1 LGEKGK
7 NSFHSNF
14 RIITFTETKIIN
26 MLDQLINLVKEHAGD
41 AIVNNPAIP
50 NEKNDDAINETANGI
65 MNSLKGQFSGGNM
78 EAITG
83 LFQGGN
89 IQNNPLVGQITQA
102 VSTQISQNFGLDA
115 SAANNV
121 VSSMIP
127 KVMEQFVS
135 KTNDPND
142 SSFDLNSIVQN
153 LSGSSG
159 TSDAL
164 NVIKGFFGIK

>member
-1 LGEKGK
+1 
-7 NSFHSNF
+7 
-14 RIITFTETKIIN
+14 

-50 NEKNDDAINETANGI
+50 NEKNNDAINETANSI
-65 MNSLKGQFSGGNM
+65 MNSLKGQFSGGNL

-83 LFQGGN
+83 LFQNGN
-89 IQNNPLVGQITQA
+89 IQSNPLVGQISQM
-102 VSTQISQNFGLDA
+102 VSTQISQKFGLDA
-115 SAANNV
+115 STANNV
-121 VSSMIP
+121 VSTMIP
-127 KVMEQFVS
+127 KVMEQFVN

-153 LSGSSG
+153 LSGNGG

-164 NVIKGFFGIK
+164 NIVKGLFGGK

>member
-1 LGEKGK
+1 
-7 NSFHSNF
+7 
-14 RIITFTETKIIN
+14 
-26 MLDQLINLVKEHAGD
+26 MLEQLINLVKEHAGD

-50 NEKNDDAINETANGI
+50 NEKNNDAISETANGI

-83 LFQGGN
+83 FFNGGN

-102 VSTQISQNFGLDA
+102 VSSQIAQKFGLDA

-153 LSGSSG
+153 LSGVG
-159 TSDAL
+159 GASDAL
-164 NVIKGFFGIK
+164 NIVKGFFGGK